1 MADGTRPSVLT
12 SPTFSNP
19 VITPKSRGGAFADRK
34 TVACPPRTSMLLPKP
49 GYEHERRF
57 ESSGSKSRL
66 LDRGCAST
74 DSFDDLG
81 VDMSFEPD
89 GERYD
94 ADKESQYEST
104 LPRVR
109 HDSGVSLDDDELL
122 PLDPAKAQLFIEGA
136 ADLLDAREAGLS
148 IEGGE
153 QPEAVSKNSVMQKL
167 KTGLRK
173 LYNWAADFA
182 SKHKIAIGLA
192 LSLIFVAIMCT
203 PAGPAIAAG
212 AGLGVL
218 MSVGLISSSVFFGA
232 LLVEL
237 MGGLG
242 PDASR
247 VPQPNSGQNQKQSSD
262 KETSKTES
270 AEKANGG
277 DSGSARSTDG
287 TFHVEPQSASQSK
300 PVSKGNPAANVGVQS
315 SAASETQYEQPFS
328 LEMFETWV
336 HEHIGKW
343 AHEDMWVELLQK
355 RSTREAG
362 GGVIDTPENSEPFR
376 ELFSEKAIEL
386 IDLVKSP
393 VEFGAGASIE
403 EQEKLMGFTED
414 LVRGVISDMRPTS
427 DYLTQMLVNFGV
439 AAESLGPYFTS
450 DLTEDFLS
458 LQKRP
463 YYEGA
468 DRTAPAELRSSDMVR
483 VIQKTLAKES
493 QRIAQ
498 EEAVR
503 AVEASQRIAQEEAE
517 RARKERAIHIGVNT
531 DAPEMKSTKVGE
543 DNAIPVMVS
552 TEVGGDTEIPVMVS
566 TEVGGN
572 TEIPVMVNTEVGGD
586 VEIPVMVSTEVGGDT
601 EIPVMR
607 SMGVG
612 EGTTVTDDEPT
623 DPNLAYRERRKNVLK
638 ERGTKNVTK
647 SGLEWKKPEISLTGN
662 SFHRF
667 LTELDGCANG
677 LDWAMNN
684 SKKELQLKELYALFK
699 SEIRNSEPDGYD
711 KSYIEMVVEEVALV
725 VKARTLAHI
734 GILEKKESDG
744 EITFEKKDPTKELP
758 KVKLPERSA
767 FIETVMEG
775 DLGEGVPKI
784 QDVFKATSASEA
796 EQKLVTKYIS
806 DWMKEKWNPS
816 N

>member
-19 VITPKSRGGAFADRK
+19 VITPKSRGGTFAGRK

-66 LDRGCAST
+66 LDRGSAST

-94 ADKESQYEST
+94 SDKESQYEST

-109 HDSGVSLDDDELL
+109 HDSRVSLDDDELL

-203 PAGPAIAAG
+203 PAGPAIASG
-212 AGLGVL
+212 AGLGIL

-232 LLVEL
+232 LLVDL

-287 TFHVEPQSASQSK
+287 NFHVEPQSASQSK

-517 RARKERAIHIGVNT
+517 RARKERAIQIGVNT

-543 DNAIPVMVS
+543 DNA
-552 TEVGGDTEIPVMVS
+552 
-566 TEVGGN
+566 
-572 TEIPVMVNTEVGGD
+572 
-586 VEIPVMVSTEVGGDT
+586 IPVMVSTEVGGDT

-623 DPNLAYRERRKNVLK
+623 DPNLADRGRRKNVLK
-638 ERGTKNVTK
+638 ERRTKNVTK

>member
-19 VITPKSRGGAFADRK
+19 VITPKSRGGTFADRK

-66 LDRGCAST
+66 LDRGSAST

-89 GERYD
+89 GEGYD

-153 QPEAVSKNSVMQKL
+153 QPEAISQKSFMNQL
-167 KTGLRK
+167 KTGLK
-173 LYNWAADFA
+173 KFFKMVMDFA

-212 AGLGVL
+212 AGLGIL

-232 LLVEL
+232 LLVDL

-247 VPQPNSGQNQKQSSD
+247 VPQPNSGQNQNQSSD

-270 AEKANGG
+270 ADRANGG
-277 DSGSARSTDG
+277 DSGGARSSDG

-300 PVSKGNPAANVGVQS
+300 PVSKGNPTANVGVQS
-315 SAASETQYEQPFS
+315 SATSETQYEQPFS
-328 LEMFETWV
+328 LERFETWV

-343 AHEDMWVELLQK
+343 AHKDMWGELLK
-355 RSTREAG
+355 NRSTRGEAG
-362 GGVIDTPENSEPFR
+362 ERVIDDPAHLEDFC
-376 ELFSEKAIEL
+376 EKFFEHDIEL

-393 VEFGAGASIE
+393 LTDGAGASVQEQAELMRTTE
-403 EQEKLMGFTED
+403 EVVHAIIAK
-414 LVRGVISDMRPTS
+414 MRPTADFLS
-427 DYLTQMLVNFGV
+427 QMQLNLG
-439 AAESLGPYFTS
+439 AAAQDLGSYFTS

-468 DRTAPAELRSSDMVR
+468 DRTAPAELRSSDLVR
-483 VIQKTLAKES
+483 VVQRALKVESERLAAKKPTSEVSIDTRDLIKDTTRSAEVDTRDLMKETTRSTEVDTRDLVKETTRSTEVDTKDLVKQTTHEMETDTSGLLQTHAIEIQTEPFVPPADENPAPVALGDARK
-493 QRIAQ
+493 R
-498 EEAVR
+498 
-503 AVEASQRIAQEEAE
+503 
-517 RARKERAIHIGVNT
+517 RARVVRERNERKVKVSDNDWTMAEISKNPVTFKKLSNELMSCSKLLDSYWSNSDGSDRQMSTKHKVLIKELEEEIVLKMNDDKGTSVHPVDKSFMLVVVQEAALKVKERAEAI
-531 DAPEMKSTKVGE
+531 ATKGGE
-543 DNAIPVMVS
+543 DVDVS
-552 TEVGGDTEIPVMVS
+552 TPEK
-566 TEVGGN
+566 
-572 TEIPVMVNTEVGGD
+572 
-586 VEIPVMVSTEVGGDT
+586 
-601 EIPVMR
+601 
-607 SMGVG
+607 
-612 EGTTVTDDEPT
+612 
-623 DPNLAYRERRKNVLK
+623 REK
-638 ERGTKNVTK
+638 
-647 SGLEWKKPEISLTGN
+647 
-662 SFHRF
+662 
-667 LTELDGCANG
+667 
-677 LDWAMNN
+677 
-684 SKKELQLKELYALFK
+684 
-699 SEIRNSEPDGYD
+699 
-711 KSYIEMVVEEVALV
+711 
-725 VKARTLAHI
+725 
-734 GILEKKESDG
+734 
-744 EITFEKKDPTKELP
+744 
-758 KVKLPERSA
+758 
-767 FIETVMEG
+767 FIETILERDGG
-775 DLGEGVPKI
+775 DKDLPSIDQAFIDTDARLYEPEI
-784 QDVFKATSASEA
+784 TRR
-796 EQKLVTKYIS
+796 YI
-806 DWMKEKWNPS
+806 EKWLIDNWKL
-816 N
+816 